1 MENLSK
7 YTHIYYL
14 NESLQRKYQ
23 ENKVGNCFNI
33 ENKLGLCALEFMEPR
48 ISTNSVLTW
57 KPVGYNS

>member
-1 MENLSK
+1 MPIAMENLSK

-33 ENKLGLCALEFMEPR
+33 EKKVGFVCLGIHGTMD
-48 ISTNSVLTW
+48 I
-57 KPVGYNS
+57 Y